1 MTVMFRSLIAAAAI
15 SAAVLPAVAQ
25 QPAPPQPAPPA
36 AAPTAP
42 PVDPNPALTE
52 ERRTEIINGMR
63 RVMTTNA
70 FVPGKD
76 FSNFDE
82 FLEKYKSEIAAATT
96 DSELAEAVNSRLM
109 RFYGASHIV
118 LITPQAMRART
129 ERRAVGVGIQVAPE
143 EGGIRILGVFP
154 GSPAAEAGLVPGDL
168 IVEADGK
175 KVDNPT
181 QISGAEGT
189 QVVLS
194 IKRED
199 GSIKTFTLTRRAFS
213 NVRPDTLT
221 WVNDNTAVLK
231 VHTFDLSYNRLRID
245 ELMAEASKAENLIL
259 DLRSN
264 GGGVV
269 ANMLHLLGHF
279 LSPDIRFG
287 SFISRGM
294 VDEFVKETKGDPT
307 DLRAIVQWSGNR
319 GLAAFRRGG
328 QPFAGRVAVLVNGG
342 TGSAAEITA
351 AALKE
356 FREASVVGTRSAG
369 GVLVSTMAPLSN
381 GWFLQFPFMD
391 YVTARGLRLEGNGI
405 VPDVE
410 APTPRFNEAD
420 VAIDRALALLQ
431 RQALRQERAAAGQSG
446 PNGK

>member
-1 MTVMFRSLIAAAAI
+1 MTVMFRSLLVAAALTTAI
-15 SAAVLPAVAQ
+15 VPAFGQ
-25 QPAPPQPAPPA
+25 QPAAPQPATPPA
-36 AAPTAP
+36 APQT
-42 PVDPNPALTE
+42 DPNPTLTE

-82 FLEKYKSEIAAATT
+82 FLEKYKDEIAAAKT
-96 DSELAEAVNSRLM
+96 DSELAEAINSRLM
-109 RFYGASHIV
+109 RFYGVSHVV

-154 GSPAAEAGLVPGDL
+154 GSPAAEAGLLPGDL
-168 IVEADGK
+168 ILEADGK

-189 QVVLS
+189 QVVLT

-199 GSIKTFTLTRRAFS
+199 GTVKNFTLTRRAFS

-231 VHTFDLSYNRLRID
+231 VHTFDLSYDRRRID

-269 ANMLHLLGHF
+269 ANMLHLLGHL
-279 LSPDIRFG
+279 LSPDMRFG
-287 SFISRGM
+287 TFISRGM

-319 GLAAFRRGG
+319 GLAAFRRNG
-328 QPFAGRVAVLVNGG
+328 QPFAGRIAVLVNGG

-356 FREASVVGTRSAG
+356 FRDASVVGTRSAG
-369 GVLVSTMAPLSN
+369 GVLVSTMAPLTN

-391 YVTARGLRLEGNGI
+391 YVTARGVRLEGNG
-405 VPDVE
+405 VTPDVE
-410 APTPRFNEAD
+410 APTPRFNEPD
-420 VAIDRALALLQ
+420 VAVERALALLH
-431 RQALRQERAAAGQSG
+431 RQALRQERSTAPSKPDGQ
-446 PNGK
+446 